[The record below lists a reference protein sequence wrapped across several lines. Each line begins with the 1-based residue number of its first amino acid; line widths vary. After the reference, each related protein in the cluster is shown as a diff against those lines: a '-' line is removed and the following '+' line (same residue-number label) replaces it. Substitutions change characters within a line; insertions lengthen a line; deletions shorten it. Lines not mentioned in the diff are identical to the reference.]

1 VHKANILRTGD
12 GFFLDICKEV
22 AKKYPSMELKD
33 EYVDSVANNL
43 IACPGEYDVLLATNM
58 YGDIL
63 SDEAAALVSSL
74 VPTGNFGEGCAVFKP
89 IHEAVLDLAGKNVI
103 NPISTIL
110 SAAMMA
116 EYLSAPEVSACI
128 RDAVGKVLGQGS
140 VRTRDLGGSATTT
153 GMTQKIIQAILE
165 ED

>member
-1 VHKANILRTGD
+1 
-12 GFFLDICKEV
+12 
-22 AKKYPSMELKD
+22 
-33 EYVDSVANNL
+33 
-43 IACPGEYDVLLATNM
+43 M